1 MSTGFRQSFL
11 NRYTALAFIA
21 GAGLSAGVV
30 AVAAQG
36 MGMGAFHHGMMM
48 GSPADMS
55 AHADHL
61 LKHLYAEIDATDAQ
75 KAQIDPLVKQAL
87 ADLSS
92 LHTQAQTAHTQ
103 LMQALT
109 APTVDR
115 NALEAAREAHL
126 QLAEQGSK
134 RIVQLIG
141 DVGDV
146 LTPAQRQALA
156 THLQQMHGMSA
167 HPDAPTPPR

>member
-1 MSTGFRQSFL
+1 MSTGFRQLFL

-21 GAGLSAGVV
+21 GAGLSAGAV
-30 AVAAQG
+30 ALAAQG

-48 GSPADMS
+48 GSPADIS

-61 LKHLYAEIDATDAQ
+61 LKHLYAEVDATDAQ

-87 ADLSS
+87 ADLAP

-103 LMQALT
+103 FIQALT
-109 APTVDR
+109 APNVDR
-115 NALEAAREAHL
+115 GSLEAAREAHL
-126 QLAEQGSK
+126 QLAEQASK

-141 DVGDV
+141 DVSDV

-156 THLQQMHGMSA
+156 THLQQMHGASA
-167 HPDAPTPPR
+167 HPDGASAPR